1 MIRKIKTHFKTFF
14 ERRFL
19 LANCSTTLASSTAI
33 ISSFFSSATS
43 DPISSLTDT
52 SNISANFINMSASGT
67 DIPFSHF
74 EIVYRTTFKASATF
88 SCVRP
93 FRFLNIFK
101 FLLNILWLLLSL
113 VCSIYIL
120 NSCVAQATHINIA

>member
-19 LANCSTTLASSTAI
+19 LSNCSTTLASSTAI

-43 DPISSLTDT
+43 DPINSLTDT
-52 SNISANFINMSASGT
+52 SNISANLINMSASGT

-74 EIVYRTTFKASATF
+74 EIVCRTTFKASATF
-88 SCVRP
+88 SCVKP
-93 FRFLNIFK
+93 FHFLNIFK
-101 FLLNILWLLLSL
+101 FLLNILWLPPFICLLY
-113 VCSIYIL
+113 IYRK
-120 NSCVAQATHINIA
+120 

>member
-1 MIRKIKTHFKTFF
+1 MTRKIKTHFKTFF

-33 ISSFFSSATS
+33 ISSFFPSATS

-67 DIPFSHF
+67 DIPVS
-74 EIVYRTTFKASATF
+74 
-88 SCVRP
+88 
-93 FRFLNIFK
+93 LN
-101 FLLNILWLLLSL
+101 
-113 VCSIYIL
+113 
-120 NSCVAQATHINIA
+120 

>member
-52 SNISANFINMSASGT
+52 SNTSANLINMSATGT

-74 EIVYRTTFKASATF
+74 EIVCRTTFKASATF
-88 SCVRP
+88 SCVKP
-93 FRFLNIFK
+93 FHFLNIFK
-101 FLLNILWLLLSL
+101 LLLNILWLLLHL
-113 VCSIYIL
+113 FALYIP
-120 NSCVAQATHINIA
+120 